1 MEVTLRLAT
10 EADKDLMWIDHTK
23 GSAINTCPMWGMV
36 RYIMG
41 KTPTAE
47 GRNLAL
53 ETGSVC
59 HDVFAASRYASLFD
73 GDFGDLAR
81 QSAEKHFGPSR
92 YNQMY
97 SAYQAAEGSNSQRT
111 NFALEAIHT
120 SSYYDDPR
128 DKRRTLQNIEDAC
141 RMYLNNYNYEAWKPY
156 VDEESGFIGIEVPFD
171 LVVEHDSGHFRFV
184 GKIDAIINNAV
195 TGEIEVHENKTG
207 ARINDAW
214 AMSFH
219 MSHQVT
225 GYIVASRF
233 IIPQG
238 KGGNINSSVVHGLQ
252 IPLPRNV
259 EIGGN
264 VTERVSRTDEN
275 FERWLAW
282 LLDTHATISKY
293 KKDIYNAPMYTHS
306 CNRYFQ
312 SCILIPFC
320 TASRDEQEMLL
331 NEEFRLDMWNPL
343 TKEET

>member
-1 MEVTLRLAT
+1 VDVKLRLALP
-10 EADKDLMWIDHTK
+10 EDQDLDWIDHTK
-23 GSAINTCPMWGMV
+23 GSAVNTCPMWGMV
-36 RYIMG
+36 RYVMG

-73 GDFGDLAR
+73 GSFGDLAR
-81 QSAEKHFGPSR
+81 QHAEKHFGSSR

-97 SAYQAAEGSNSQRT
+97 SAFTASEGSKSQRT
-111 NFALEAIHT
+111 SFALEAIHT
-120 SSYYDDPR
+120 SGFYDDPR

-141 RMYLNNYNYEAWKPY
+141 RMYLNNYNYEAWQPY

-171 LVVEHDSGHFRFV
+171 LVVEYDRGHFRFV
-184 GKIDAIINNAV
+184 GKIDAIISNRSS
-195 TGEIEVHENKTG
+195 GEIEVHENKTG
-207 ARINDAW
+207 ARINEAW

-225 GYIVASRF
+225 GYLVASKF
-233 IIPQG
+233 ILPRQDG
-238 KGGNINSSVVHGLQ
+238 KDINSCVVHGLQ
-252 IPLPRNV
+252 IPLPRTV
-259 EIGGN
+259 EIGSAL
-264 VTERVSRTDEN
+264 TERVTRTGEN
-275 FERWLAW
+275 YDRWLAW
-282 LLDTHATISKY
+282 LLDTYKTISKY
-293 KKDIYNAPMYTHS
+293 KEDIYASPMYTHS

-312 SCILIPFC
+312 PCQLIPFC

-343 TKEET
+343 TKDE